1 MRETERLPG
10 GIKCAVVYP
19 GQADRADRLN
29 AKGLAA
35 LSTEMTAMTGK
46 DL

>member
-1 MRETERLPG
+1 MRETGRLPG
-10 GIKCAVVYP
+10 GIKCAVVDP
-19 GQADRADRLN
+19 GQADRLN